1 MQHDRC
7 PACDRPFALVGRVH
21 RCVPRSGSE
30 TEVMQGRA
38 ARSARVAHNHEV
50 GGSNP
55 PPATNFQMEGYPAG
69 TQAIGAHQSAMCET
83 PPSTGEAK
91 HLRLSAN
98 RGDTN
103 IPGGGAAG
111 GARGHMV
118 VISSGNTL
126 YAGNGGYGGRAVR
139 TVSRGLIL
147 PGQALVIIVGS
158 GAGAGAA
165 GSNDGQYIS
174 QSGASAG
181 AAGAVYISWT

>member
-1 MQHDRC
+1 MTFDIRGGGAGGGGPGGIVSFSTYDGGDGSAAGYSQVYYS
-7 PACDRPFALVGRVH
+7 PN
-21 RCVPRSGSE
+21 SGLLN
-30 TEVMQGRA
+30 VIGYGGDGGGGLKFNG
-38 ARSARVAHNHEV
+38 SAWVSS
-50 GGSNP
+50 GDGSP
-55 PPATNFQMEGYPAG
+55 G
-69 TQAIGAHQSAMCET
+69 SA
-83 PPSTGEAK
+83 SG
-91 HLRLSAN
+91 
-98 RGDTN
+98 GDTN